1 MLIGRWSLKKERYK
15 LDGEGIATSTSLTSC
30 YRNCNAKLNSN
41 RMLDGS
47 CGMEEVE
54 NQAPMEHGKIFNF
67 DHEKQLFSRLYIGE
81 EQTVYNGMI
90 FKANQTIFQV
100 T

>member
-1 MLIGRWSLKKERYK
+1 
-15 LDGEGIATSTSLTSC
+15 
-30 YRNCNAKLNSN
+30 
-41 RMLDGS
+41 
-47 CGMEEVE
+47 MEEVE